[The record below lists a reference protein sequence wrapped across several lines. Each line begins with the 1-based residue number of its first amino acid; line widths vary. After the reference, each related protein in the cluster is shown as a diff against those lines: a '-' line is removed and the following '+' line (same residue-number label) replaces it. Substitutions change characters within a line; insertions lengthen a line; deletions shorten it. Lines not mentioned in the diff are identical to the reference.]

1 MNLKYYLRGL
11 GIGIVVSTLI
21 IGIAANNRTQTPSD
35 EEIRQRAKEL
45 GMVEAT
51 GVLADEIPSAET
63 LQTTE
68 QKETEVLPTEVPKET
83 ASLEATPTKEPKAA
97 PTEEARAIPS
107 EEPKASPAEAP
118 KESPTE
124 APKATPT
131 AEVTKAQESP
141 APKEESA
148 SEDNDKAE
156 EVKVTPTPVKKAESG
171 EMISVTVKSGEG
183 SYSVCKKLE
192 AAGLVESAASYD
204 TYLYEKGYDKR
215 IIAASHEI
223 PAGADEEQ
231 IAKILTGKN

>member
-97 PTEEARAIPS
+97 PTEE
-107 EEPKASPAEAP
+107 PKASPAEEP